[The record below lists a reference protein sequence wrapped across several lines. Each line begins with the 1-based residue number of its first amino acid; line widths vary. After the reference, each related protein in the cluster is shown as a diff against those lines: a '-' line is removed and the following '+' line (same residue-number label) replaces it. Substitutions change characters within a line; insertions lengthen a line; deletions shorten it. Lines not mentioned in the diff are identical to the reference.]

1 MMANTFVRPRNQTSE
16 EEDQER
22 QVQGRA
28 SPHSYRMT
36 ARIVGVLF
44 LAGIVV
50 YGGGNGL
57 VQSILGAPDHLSTVA
72 ASSLMV
78 AIGAMLMLMAAVGD
92 AAHGVLMF
100 PVLKRHNERIAFGYF
115 ASRIVDSVL
124 IAGGV
129 ILILLQI
136 PLSREYLNAGVADAS
151 YLQAPSTLSEQ
162 AHLYAYEIGMIA
174 VGFAG
179 LMLCYTFYRAKLVPR
194 FVAAW
199 GLVGY
204 AILLSGSALQVLGFD
219 LRLVHT
225 IPGGLWELFI
235 GVWLIAKG
243 FRSASVSSERTTS
256 PTRPIVPAP
265 AAGSATA

>member
-1 MMANTFVRPRNQTSE
+1 MAAVTLEQQRNQTSDE
-16 EEDQER
+16 ENQER
-22 QVQGRA
+22 PVQGRTG
-28 SPHSYRMT
+28 PHSYRTT
-36 ARIVGVLF
+36 ASIVGILF

-50 YGGGNGL
+50 YGGRNGL
-57 VQSILGAPDHLSTVA
+57 VQSILGAPDYLSTVA
-72 ASSLMV
+72 VSSLLV
-78 AIGAMLMLMAAVGD
+78 TIGALLMLMAAVGD

-115 ASRIVDSVL
+115 ASRIIDSVL

-136 PLSREYLNAGVADAS
+136 PLSREYLSAGVAEAS
-151 YLQAPSTLSEQ
+151 SLQALSTLSEQ

-194 FVAAW
+194 FVAVW

-204 AILLSGSALQVLGFD
+204 GILLSGSALQVLGFD
-219 LRLVHT
+219 LRLIHT

-243 FRSASVSSERTTS
+243 FSSAPVPAERTTS
-256 PTRPIVPAP
+256 STTPIVPAP